1 MTPEPGAIEAALRAA
16 LARRDDRSPARF
28 ASPLVTAIVADLGS
42 APFETLVPLLLA
54 VVTTLESVGV
64 RRGRQFVLFVRADGA
79 RTAGDPRAW
88 RQALE
93 IPVLFHDPAEPTFSV
108 RQGETPI
115 DLDDEL
121 REAEAIVTMG
131 PAEVEPGGVT
141 GGPFLLCPGAAGART
156 VERWDLIRD
165 LHGLEAAMG
174 FSREVERLA
183 PVDLA
188 ITWDATGEV
197 TVAPGGE
204 RFAALARAA
213 GWA

>member
-1 MTPEPGAIEAALRAA
+1 M
-16 LARRDDRSPARF
+16 
-28 ASPLVTAIVADLGS
+28 
-42 APFETLVPLLLA
+42 
-54 VVTTLESVGV
+54 
-64 RRGRQFVLFVRADGA
+64 
-79 RTAGDPRAW
+79 
-88 RQALE
+88 
-93 IPVLFHDPAEPTFSV
+93 

-131 PAEVEPGGVT
+131 PADVEPGGVT

-156 VERWDLIRD
+156 VELWNLIRD
-165 LHGLEAAMG
+165 LHGLAEALR
-174 FSREVERLA
+174 FSLEVERLA

-188 ITWDATGEV
+188 ITWDATGDV
-197 TVAPGGE
+197 TVAPGTA